1 MRKLTV
7 VVLILTLGLVAACEN
22 RKREYVPPISPF
34 EDMAPVTLDAGL
46 IEVARRYQP
55 DPTSIEARMRITFDE
70 LLEDYAVHRFHPWG
84 GDRTFRLVIRDAE
97 ITEVGPNQYQAYMF
111 VHIQMLNA
119 ARIVEGYSI
128 ADASMT
134 RTLPADL
141 SVEERA
147 TAWEELTVDLIRQLD
162 GPVTREVH
170 NVLGAYV
177 LTVQP
182 AN

>member
-1 MRKLTV
+1 MRKLTIL
-7 VVLILTLGLVAACEN
+7 VLFLAVSLVAACES
-22 RKREYVPPISPF
+22 RKREYVPPPSPF
-34 EDMAPVTLDAGL
+34 DDMTPITLDAGL

-55 DPTSIEARMRITFDE
+55 DPNSIEARMQVTFDE
-70 LLEDYAVHRFHPWG
+70 ILEDYAVHRFNPWS

-97 ITEVGPNQYQAYMF
+97 ITEVGANQYQAYMF

-128 ADASMT
+128 ADASLT
-134 RTLPADL
+134 QTFPANL
-141 SVEERA
+141 TVQERA
-147 TAWEELTVDLIRQLD
+147 DAWKELTIDLIRQLD
-162 GPVTREVH
+162 GPVTREVRS
-170 NVLGAYV
+170 VLGAYI